1 MRLTERQS
9 DALSELI
16 NIAFARTGAAL
27 SELTGHRVLL
37 NPPEVAVYQA
47 AELQPALAKFVP
59 GDIASIHQ
67 VFAGPVEGDALL
79 LLNHDGAVQ
88 LTDLLTDEQRPSN
101 YLDESAREVLTE
113 VGNILLNAC
122 LGMFGNLLNVHVTF
136 SVPRLH
142 LESLEELIASNVTDR
157 SEGHYALV
165 IYTAFQIKDSSVKG
179 FLVIVLSVASLDR
192 LIQEVD
198 KWESRS
204 SQEQ

>member
-1 MRLTERQS
+1 VKLTERQS

-27 SELTGHRVLL
+27 SELTGHRVVL
-37 NPPEVAVYQA
+37 NPPEVAVYRA
-47 AELQPALAKFVP
+47 AELRGALAKFVP
-59 GDIASIHQ
+59 GDVASIHQ
-67 VFAGPVEGDALL
+67 VFAGPVAGDALL
-79 LLNHDGAVQ
+79 LLNYAGAVQ
-88 LTDLLTDEQRPSN
+88 LTDLLTAEETPSA

-142 LESLEELIASNVTDR
+142 LETLDELIESTTTDKG
-157 SEGHYALV
+157 ELHYALV
-165 IYTAFQIKDSSVKG
+165 VYTAFQVRDSSVKG
-179 FLVIVLSVASLDR
+179 FLVIVLSVGSLDR

-198 KWESRS
+198 AWEAQQGR
-204 SQEQ
+204 